1 MSKFTGRVAVVT
13 GAGSG
18 IGRALACALAADGT
32 ILCLSDID
40 PVGLAETHSL
50 VTAIGARAQS
60 NLLDVADRTAVQ
72 AYADLLAAEFPAIH
86 LVVNNAGVSHGG
98 DFLGMSYGDID
109 RVLNVDF
116 WGVVSGTKAF
126 LPHLISSGDGALVNL
141 SSLFGLIPMPGQSA
155 YVAAKYAVRGFT
167 ESVRIEMLA
176 AGHPVT
182 VTCVHPGGVKTGIA
196 RNGTVNAGDDPAGN
210 SDYFDEKLART
221 SADRAARLILRG
233 AARGRPRVL
242 IGADARIMRVAGS
255 LSNRG
260 FQRSVAVVTRARR
273 RHQQMADERYATSGR
288 GQGRGLPTRF
298 SDRYP

>member
-1 MSKFTGRVAVVT
+1 MR
-13 GAGSG
+13 
-18 IGRALACALAADGT
+18 
-32 ILCLSDID
+32 
-40 PVGLAETHSL
+40 
-50 VTAIGARAQS
+50 RAQS

>member
-1 MSKFTGRVAVVT
+1 MRRFAGRVAVVT

-18 IGRALACALAADGT
+18 IGRALANALAAGGA
-32 ILCLSDID
+32 IVCLSDID
-40 PVGLAETHSL
+40 PAGLAETHSL
-50 VTAIGARAQS
+50 VTGPARQVRAD
-60 NLLDVADRTAVQ
+60 LVDVVDRRAVQ
-72 AYADLLAAEFPAIH
+72 DYADLLAGEFPAIH
-86 LVVNNAGVSHGG
+86 LVINNAGVSHGG
-98 DFLGMSYGDID
+98 EFLGMSYGDID

-116 WGVVSGTKAF
+116 WGVVNGTKAF
-126 LPHLISSGDGALVNL
+126 LPHLIASGDGTLVNL

-210 SDYFDEKLART
+210 SDYFDERLART
-221 SADRAARLILRG
+221 SADRAAELILRG

-242 IGADARIMRVAGS
+242 IGADARIMRLAGAI
-255 LSNRG
+255 SNRG
-260 FQRSVAVVTRARR
+260 FQRSVAAVTRARR
-273 RHQQMADERYATSGR
+273 RPLVAGAG
-288 GQGRGLPTRF
+288 
-298 SDRYP
+298 

>member
-1 MSKFTGRVAVVT
+1 MSKFSGQLAVIT

-18 IGRALACALAADGT
+18 IGRALAGRLAADGAT
-32 ILCLSDID
+32 LCLSDID
-40 PVGLAETHSL
+40 GRGLAQTHSL
-50 VTAIGARAQS
+50 ITALGARVRTD
-60 NLLDVADRTAVQ
+60 LLDVADRTAVQ
-72 AYADLLAAEFPAIH
+72 AYADLLAAKFRAIH

-98 DFLGMSYGDID
+98 EFLGMSYNDID

-116 WGVVSGTKAF
+116 WGVVNGSKAF
-126 LPHLISSGDGALVNL
+126 LPHLIASGDGTLVNL

-176 AGHPVT
+176 AGHQVN

-221 SADRAARLILRG
+221 SADRAAQLILRG

-242 IGADARIMRVAGS
+242 IGADARILSVAGA

-260 FQRSVAVVTRARR
+260 FQRSVALVTRARR
-273 RHQQMADERYATSGR
+273 RHQLLDS
-288 GQGRGLPTRF
+288 
-298 SDRYP
+298 

>member
-1 MSKFTGRVAVVT
+1 MSKFCGRVAVVT

-18 IGRALACALAADGT
+18 IGRALALALAAEGA
-32 ILCLSDID
+32 IVCLSDID
-40 PVGLAETHSL
+40 PVGLTETHSL
-50 VTAIGARAQS
+50 VITVGARAHAQ
-60 NLLDVADRTAVQ
+60 LLDVADRAAVQ
-72 AYADLLAAEFPAIH
+72 AYAEELAAQFPAIH

-98 DFLGMSYGDID
+98 DFLGMSYADID

-126 LPHLISSGDGALVNL
+126 LPHLIASGNGMLVNI
-141 SSLFGLIPMPGQSA
+141 SSLFGLVPMPGQSA

-167 ESVRIEMLA
+167 ESIRIEMLA

-221 SADRAARLILRG
+221 SADRAAELILRG

-242 IGADARIMRVAGS
+242 IGADARMLLLAGS

-260 FQRSVAVVTRARR
+260 FQRSVAVLTRARR
-273 RHQQMADERYATSGR
+273 RHQPSAV
-288 GQGRGLPTRF
+288 
-298 SDRYP
+298 DR

>member
-1 MSKFTGRVAVVT
+1 MSKFTGRIAVVT

-18 IGRALACALAADGT
+18 IGRALACALAADGA

-40 PVGLAETHSL
+40 SPGLAETHSL
-50 VTAIGARAQS
+50 VTTIGAQAQID
-60 NLLDVADRTAVQ
+60 LLDVSDRTAFQ
-72 AYADLLAAEFPAIH
+72 TYAELLAAEFPAIH

-98 DFLGMSYGDID
+98 DFLGMSYADID

-116 WGVVSGTKAF
+116 WSVVNGTKAF
-126 LPHLISSGDGALVNL
+126 LPHLISSGDGTLVNL

-210 SDYFDEKLART
+210 SEYFEEKLART
-221 SADRAARLILRG
+221 SADRAAQLILRG

-260 FQRSVAVVTRARR
+260 FQRSVAVLTRARR
-273 RHQQMADERYATSGR
+273 RHQQPAGN
-288 GQGRGLPTRF
+288 
-298 SDRYP
+298 